1 MIFCWL
7 SIIISICTLILELI
21 LTFIDVE
28 AHIHSFI
35 GDDEI
40 YILIGIS
47 IILLISGLIRNIK
60 KDKELYG

>member
-1 MIFCWL
+1 MFCWL

-47 IILLISGLIRNIK
+47 VILLISGLIRNIK

>member
-1 MIFCWL
+1 MLFCWL

-47 IILLISGLIRNIK
+47 VILLISGLIKNIK